1 MVDHRTSVA
10 QRLYNRFGSL
20 GFTTKRVRSSLER
33 LRNLRRAILLD
44 MAKLIYA
51 INTSLDGYFVDADG
65 SFDWSEPSEEVHQ
78 FFNDLIRPIGT
89 HIYGRRMY
97 EVMSYWQSV
106 TEESDEPAV
115 MIDFA
120 QSWQA
125 ADKIAVSRTLT
136 AVTTPKTD
144 LWTTF
149 TPELLAELK
158 ATQAQDISIGG
169 PELAGQALSWGLV
182 DEIHLVIG
190 PVIVGGG
197 TTALPDD
204 IRLDLELL
212 NVDRFDSGAV
222 HLHYAGRD

>member
-1 MVDHRTSVA
+1 
-10 QRLYNRFGSL
+10 
-20 GFTTKRVRSSLER
+20 
-33 LRNLRRAILLD
+33 

-51 INTSLDGYFVDADG
+51 INASLDGYFVDADG

-89 HIYGRRMY
+89 HVYGRRMY
-97 EVMSYWQSV
+97 EVMAYWESI
-106 TEESDEPAV
+106 TEDSDEPAV

-120 QSWQA
+120 QAWQA

-136 AVTTPKTD
+136 DITTRRTS
-144 LWTTF
+144 LWSEL
-149 TPELLAELK
+149 TPDKLAGLK
-158 ATQAQDISIGG
+158 ASSTQDVSIGG
-169 PELAGQALSWGLV
+169 PELAGQALAWGLV

-197 TTALPDD
+197 TTALPDNV
-204 IRLDLELL
+204 RLDLRLL

-222 HLHYAGRD
+222 HLHYAVPTP

>member
-1 MVDHRTSVA
+1 
-10 QRLYNRFGSL
+10 
-20 GFTTKRVRSSLER
+20 
-33 LRNLRRAILLD
+33 

-51 INTSLDGYFVDADG
+51 INTSLDGYFIDADG

-89 HIYGRRMY
+89 HVYGRRMY
-97 EVMSYWQSV
+97 EVMAYWESV
-106 TEESDEPAV
+106 TEASDEPAV

-136 AVTTPKTD
+136 DVTTTRTR
-144 LWTTF
+144 LWSEF
-149 TPELLAELK
+149 TPERLAELK
-158 ATQAQDISIGG
+158 ATSTQDVSIGG
-169 PELAGQALSWGLV
+169 PELAGQALAWRLV

-197 TTALPDD
+197 AKALPADV
-204 IRLDLELL
+204 RLDLRLL
-212 NVDRFDSGAV
+212 GVDHFDSGAV
-222 HLHYAGRD
+222 HLHYAVEAG